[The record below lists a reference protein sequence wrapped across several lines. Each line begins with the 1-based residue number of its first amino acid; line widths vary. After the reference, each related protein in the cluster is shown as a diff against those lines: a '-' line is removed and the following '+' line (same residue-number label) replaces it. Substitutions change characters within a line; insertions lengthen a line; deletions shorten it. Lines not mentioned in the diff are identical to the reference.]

1 MGVLFKRKL
10 RKSRLICFEF
20 VEFYIYGIFIWRFIL
35 SIIRY
40 IDVEF
45 RERFGLEKKI
55 DLRVRVV
62 IGKDCLARIDR

>member
-20 VEFYIYGIFIWRFIL
+20 VEFYIYRIFIWRFIL